1 MSHSLFFSSFST
13 DPCRRCHPDDRQ
25 REHQQEGEPPEGRD
39 TERHHRRS
47 HLTHLGHQHRHLV
60 LGHRR
65 RPHTHAHPSCAPKI
79 SIFVFSPPI
88 LILYKNYMPKALS
101 ASTAH
106 VTIVAR
112 RSEQLL

>member
-1 MSHSLFFSSFST
+1 
-13 DPCRRCHPDDRQ
+13 
-25 REHQQEGEPPEGRD
+25 
-39 TERHHRRS
+39 
-47 HLTHLGHQHRHLV
+47 
-60 LGHRR
+60 
-65 RPHTHAHPSCAPKI
+65 
-79 SIFVFSPPI
+79 VFSPPI